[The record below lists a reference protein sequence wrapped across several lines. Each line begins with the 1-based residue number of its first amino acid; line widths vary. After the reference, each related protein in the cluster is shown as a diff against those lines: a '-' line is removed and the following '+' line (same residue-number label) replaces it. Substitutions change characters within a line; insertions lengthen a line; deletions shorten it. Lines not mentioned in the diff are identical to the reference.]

1 MRSVIQRHTP
11 LLRLLAQGGQTRR
24 PGLARLVATPLRR
37 TLIAAPGAP
46 SSSSFTASASS
57 SPAAATT
64 GEMEVYQFPCLQ
76 DNYSFLLHDPSTG
89 ATAVVDTPEVA
100 PIEAALKEKGW
111 KLTHI
116 LNTHHHWDH
125 TGGNEQLLQAFPD
138 LEVYGHR
145 SDDGRIF
152 GQTQR
157 LDDGDVVHVGHHKAR
172 ILFIPG
178 HTTGSIAY
186 HFRDDVFTGDALFVA
201 GCGRVFEGNP
211 VMMHN
216 SLQRLTALHPQTR
229 VWVGHEYTEANLT
242 FAQTVE
248 PENQA
253 IQKALLR
260 AQAARAQG
268 LPTIP
273 SSVELELQIN
283 PFLRA
288 SSAEVF
294 AERRALKDAF

>member
-1 MRSVIQRHTP
+1 MIGFRTFVVCCVAVVCAGAAS
-11 LLRLLAQGGQTRR
+11 AQDDAIRTVDLGD
-24 PGLARLVATPLRR
+24 GLAMLVGRGGNVGVSYGSDGVLLVDDKFAPMAPAIRR
-37 TLIAAPGAP
+37 AVGELAPGA
-46 SSSSFTASASS
+46 
-57 SPAAATT
+57 
-64 GEMEVYQFPCLQ
+64 VRW
-76 DNYSFLLHDPSTG
+76 
-89 ATAVVDTPEVA
+89 V
-100 PIEAALKEKGW
+100 
-111 KLTHI
+111 
-116 LNTHHHWDH
+116 LNTHWHGDH
-125 TGGNEQLLQAFPD
+125 TGGNEQLLEAFPN

-145 SDDGRIF
+145 YDDGRIF

-186 HFRDDVFTGDALFVA
+186 HFRDDVFTGDALFIA

-229 VWVGHEYTEANLT
+229 VWVGHEYTVANLT

-253 IQKALLR
+253 IQKALKR
-260 AQAARAQG
+260 AQAARAEG

-288 SSAEVF
+288 SSPEVF

>member
-1 MRSVIQRHTP
+1 MFRRKLGALSSDPPTYLMHLGWSLFEPTWYPIP
-11 LLRLLAQGGQTRR
+11 CLKDNYAYLLRCPTTGTSAVID
-24 PGLARLVATPLRR
+24 PSE
-37 TLIAAPGAP
+37 AAPVL
-46 SSSSFTASASS
+46 
-57 SPAAATT
+57 
-64 GEMEVYQFPCLQ
+64 EVVGDRL
-76 DNYSFLLHDPSTG
+76 D
-89 ATAVVDTPEVA
+89 A
-100 PIEAALKEKGW
+100 
-111 KLTHI
+111 I
-116 LNTHHHWDH
+116 LNTHHHGDH
-125 TGGNEQLLQAFPD
+125 TGGNEQLLEAVPD

-186 HFRDDVFTGDALFVA
+186 HFRDDVFTGDAPYRRL
-201 GCGRVFEGNP
+201 RTSSSNP

-216 SLQRLTALHPQTR
+216 SLQRLTALHLRPASGLGTNTPWR
-229 VWVGHEYTEANLT
+229 TT

-288 SSAEVF
+288 SSPEVF

>member
-1 MRSVIQRHTP
+1 MIDPSE
-11 LLRLLAQGGQTRR
+11 
-24 PGLARLVATPLRR
+24 
-37 TLIAAPGAP
+37 AAPVP
-46 SSSSFTASASS
+46 RSSRIAGRHPQHPPPLGSHRRQRAIA
-57 SPAAATT
+57 
-64 GEMEVYQFPCLQ
+64 
-76 DNYSFLLHDPSTG
+76 
-89 ATAVVDTPEVA
+89 
-100 PIEAALKEKGW
+100 
-111 KLTHI
+111 
-116 LNTHHHWDH
+116 
-125 TGGNEQLLQAFPD
+125 QAFPD

-186 HFRDDVFTGDALFVA
+186 HFRDDVFTGDALFIA

-229 VWVGHEYTEANLT
+229 VWVGHEYTVANLT

-283 PFLRA
+283 PFTGIQ
-288 SSAEVF
+288 
-294 AERRALKDAF
+294 RRGFR

>member
-1 MRSVIQRHTP
+1 LSQLEVTP
-11 LLRLLAQGGQTRR
+11 IPCLKDNYAYLLRCPTTGASAVID
-24 PGLARLVATPLRR
+24 PSE
-37 TLIAAPGAP
+37 AAPVL
-46 SSSSFTASASS
+46 
-57 SPAAATT
+57 
-64 GEMEVYQFPCLQ
+64 EVVGDRL
-76 DNYSFLLHDPSTG
+76 D
-89 ATAVVDTPEVA
+89 A
-100 PIEAALKEKGW
+100 
-111 KLTHI
+111 I

-125 TGGNEQLLQAFPD
+125 TGGNEQLLEAFPD

-186 HFRDDVFTGDALFVA
+186 HFRDDVFTGDALFIA

-229 VWVGHEYTEANLT
+229 VWVGHEYTVANLT

-248 PENQA
+248 PENPA
-253 IQKALLR
+253 IQKALKR
-260 AQAARAQG
+260 AQVARAQG

-294 AERRALKDAF
+294 AARRALKDAF